1 MDDSKNP
8 VEKLAY
14 IVSQRKLCSVYEEFL
29 VASIAWE
36 NFGFLLDVER
46 YQELENV
53 EERKVMAKVI
63 FEKFLEDDS
72 LFSLGDVLPEVREAI
87 YNRLDDAPA
96 KLFNSLLRRTT
107 MSLAHATIN
116 DFENSDLYQQY
127 LAMECIDEEAE
138 LRYDHCY
145 KLILVGNYGVGK
157 SSLVQKHVKNKI
169 EDKKGNQGVEFYVK
183 TSVLEQRA
191 IKAQIWDTSG
201 QEKFGTITRGYY
213 RYAVGAVLV
222 YEITEKESFKAL
234 DMWLSELHNWAADIP
249 IVLIG
254 NKSDKGPRKVTK
266 DEGANFA
273 KENNIDLFFETSAV
287 DGTNVNDAFEELLRA
302 IYLKYKDSGDPEYQ
316 FDHSRIPL
324 VELDP
329 EIDDS
334 GCHCNLL

>member
-1 MDDSKNP
+1 M
-8 VEKLAY
+8 
-14 IVSQRKLCSVYEEFL
+14 
-29 VASIAWE
+29 
-36 NFGFLLDVER
+36 G
-46 YQELENV
+46 LEIV

-87 YNRLDDAPA
+87 YNRLDDAPS

-127 LAMECIDEEAE
+127 LVAMECIDEEAE

-169 EDKKGNQGVEFYVK
+169 EDKKGNQG
-183 TSVLEQRA
+183 
-191 IKAQIWDTSG
+191 
-201 QEKFGTITRGYY
+201 
-213 RYAVGAVLV
+213 VLV